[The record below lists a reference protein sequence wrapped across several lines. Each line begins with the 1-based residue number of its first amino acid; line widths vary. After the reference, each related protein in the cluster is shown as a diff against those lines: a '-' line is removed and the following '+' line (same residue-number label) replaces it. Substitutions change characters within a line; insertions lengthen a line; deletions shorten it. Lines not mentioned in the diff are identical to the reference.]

1 MLATLVSSA
10 GNSTMVL
17 ILYLS
22 LHLLCSSRNP
32 TSPLPPSLP
41 PSIIYLVI
49 DVCFEQYLCCG
60 SCSWLQLSA
69 EHHWD
74 GAYPYG
80 LSRPCLLLPVY
91 DPQDGYV
98 TVGGHHVKEYQLLV
112 HSPILSSPSPSH
124 SLPLSLSPST
134 STYPWN
140 SVDFAHRPR
149 SCDKSQCF
157 STWRSARTSC
167 GEPTATPFPTKR
179 SDHRGCNNGQHP
191 QVHLVAPEWLQHTCG
206 GQGKLAVWWA
216 KTKDC
221 HRMYF
226 FFLLYFLLWFSIF
239 CFWFSILYFYFF
251 NLWYSGSCTN

>member
-1 MLATLVSSA
+1 MKEKRDLF
-10 GNSTMVL
+10 G
-17 ILYLS
+17 ILNFADS
-22 LHLLCSSRNP
+22 IFPQCFI
-32 TSPLPPSLP
+32 PSCNVFFHKNRH
-41 PSIIYLVI
+41 SQVVNIIKK
-49 DVCFEQYLCCG
+49 
-60 SCSWLQLSA
+60 
-69 EHHWD
+69 
-74 GAYPYG
+74 
-80 LSRPCLLLPVY
+80 PCAVFDEPIAL
-91 DPQDGYV
+91 
-98 TVGGHHVKEYQLLV
+98 

-124 SLPLSLSPST
+124 SLPLFLSPST

-216 KTKDC
+216 QTKDC